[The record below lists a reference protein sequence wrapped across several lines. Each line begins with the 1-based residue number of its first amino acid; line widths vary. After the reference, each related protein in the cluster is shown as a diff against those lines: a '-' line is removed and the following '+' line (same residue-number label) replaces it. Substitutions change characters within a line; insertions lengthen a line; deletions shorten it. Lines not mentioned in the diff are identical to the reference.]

1 MGREEPFRPNRQREC
16 RKQDLISSIDAN
28 TSRGVQVCADPFDV
42 LALETD
48 TN

>member
-1 MGREEPFRPNRQREC
+1 MGREEPFRPNQQREC
-16 RKQDLISSIDAN
+16 RNQDVTSNIDTN
-28 TSRGVQVCADPFDV
+28 TSRGVQVCSDPFDV